1 MVDQLKILTSPPSL
15 QKKNVNHHYSSRSSR
30 ISLDGNIFLGRKI
43 NKIKILESASFG
55 VINKSLL
62 DNLRMINLLKG
73 ECMNQDMM
81 GTNSSNTNVMNKE
94 TN

>member
-1 MVDQLKILTSPPSL
+1 MGDQLKILTSPPSL
-15 QKKNVNHHYSSRSSR
+15 QKKTSR